1 MILLDTHALL
11 WSRLGDRRLGDEAR
25 GIIER
30 AWTMGEVAMS
40 AISFWELA
48 QLQHKGRID
57 IETGIGDWRR
67 SLMSKGLIEVAVTG
81 DIGVRAA
88 TLADFHKDPAD
99 RLIVATALAGGHQL
113 VTSDRKILD
122 WSGPLRRMP
131 AGV

>member
-11 WSRLGDRRLGDEAR
+11 WSRMGDHRLGDEAR
-25 GIIER
+25 GVIER
-30 AWTMGEVAMS
+30 AWTAGEVAIS

-48 QLQHKGRID
+48 RLQHKGRIN

-67 SLMSKGLIEVAVTG
+67 SLMSKGLIEIAVTG

-88 TLADFHKDPAD
+88 ALADFHKDSAD

-122 WSGPLRRMP
+122 WSGPLRRIP